1 MSRKEMIGTESQVPL
16 SPALKAGGLVF
27 VSGQV
32 PTESDGRTP
41 SGVEDQT
48 RLVLDKMKE
57 LLEEAGSSM
66 DNVVKTTVFLRSKS
80 DFPAMNAIY
89 SEYFSRPWPSR
100 STVECDLMI
109 DIRVEIEAIALA

>member
-1 MSRKEMIGTESQVPL
+1 MMGTESHVPL

-32 PTESDGRTP
+32 PTDSDGRIVLGIEAQ
-41 SGVEDQT
+41 S
-48 RLVLDKMKE
+48 RLVLEKIKA

-66 DNVVKTTVFLRSKS
+66 DNVVKTTVFLRNKS

-109 DIRVEIEAIALA
+109 DIDVEIEAIALA